1 MAYLITDSF
10 FALISTLNLIRG
22 IIMTDEDH
30 AVLEHYVPFCPKCGN
45 ECEQKEL
52 RRALDTENWK
62 KIIIETIFYCKRC
75 DNYWSDGLV
84 VKGYK

>member
-1 MAYLITDSF
+1 M
-10 FALISTLNLIRG
+10 
-22 IIMTDEDH
+22 IMIDEDH

-45 ECEQKEL
+45 ECDQKEL

-62 KIIIETIFYCKRC
+62 KIIIETIFYCKKC